1 MSTDLNHT
9 VAIVTGA
16 SAGIGFGIAEA
27 LLEAGCRVAI
37 CARSAEKLST
47 AADRLEQF
55 GSDLLAV
62 PCDVSSEEQV
72 QSLFAQIDSA
82 FGPVGILVNNAGA
95 FDGGPVEDVSI
106 EAWNNVIGSCLTGSF
121 LCTRE
126 AFRRMKPQ
134 RKGRVLNIGS
144 ISAQRSRMNSA
155 PYTAAKFGVQ
165 GLTHATALEGRSHGI
180 AVSCLHPGNVRVER
194 RENSGSV
201 SDQEP
206 MMAVD
211 AIVQAAMTM
220 LTMPQGVNFL
230 DAVVLPNEQLYLGRG

>member
-37 CARSAEKLST
+37 CARSADKLKK

-55 GSDLLAV
+55 GTDVLAV
-62 PCDVSSEEQV
+62 PCDVASELQV
-72 QSLFAQIDSA
+72 QSLFAQVDA
-82 FGPVGILVNNAGA
+82 TFGPVGILVNNAGA
-95 FDGGPVEDVSI
+95 FDGGPVEDLSI
-106 EAWNNVIGSCLTGSF
+106 DAWNNVIGSCLTGSF

-134 RKGRVLNIGS
+134 GKGRVLNIGS

-180 AVSCLHPGNVRVER
+180 AVSCLHPGNVMVER
-194 RENSGSV
+194 RENSGLV

>member
-37 CARSAEKLST
+37 CARSADKLRK
-47 AADRLEQF
+47 AADRLEHF
-55 GSDLLAV
+55 GSDVLAV
-62 PCDVSSEEQV
+62 PCDVSSEMHV
-72 QSLFAQIDSA
+72 QSLFAQVDSA

-95 FDGGPVEDVSI
+95 FDGGPVEEVSI
-106 EAWNNVIGSCLTGSF
+106 DAWNNVIGSCLTGSF

-134 RKGRVLNIGS
+134 GKGRVLNIGS

-180 AVSCLHPGNVRVER
+180 AVSCLHPGNVLVER
-194 RENSGSV
+194 RENSGLV

-211 AIVQAAMTM
+211 AIVQAAMAM

>member
-1 MSTDLNHT
+1 MSTDLNQAI
-9 VAIVTGA
+9 AIVTGA

-37 CARSAEKLST
+37 CARSADKLKK
-47 AADRLEQF
+47 AAERLEQF

-62 PCDVSSEEQV
+62 SCDVSCETQV
-72 QSLFAQIDSA
+72 QSLFAQVDEQ

-95 FDGGPVEDVSI
+95 FDGGAVEDVSI
-106 EAWNNVIGSCLTGSF
+106 EAWNNVIGACLTGSF

-126 AFRRMKPQ
+126 AFRRMKAQ
-134 RKGRVLNIGS
+134 RRGRVLNIGS

-165 GLTHATALEGRSHGI
+165 GLTHATALEGRSFGI
-180 AVSCLHPGNVRVER
+180 AVSCLHPGNVLVER
-194 RENSGSV
+194 RENSGLA

-220 LTMPQGVNFL
+220 LTMPAGVNFL
-230 DAVVLPNEQLYLGRG
+230 DAVVLPTEQLYLGRG

>member
-37 CARSAEKLST
+37 CARSADKLNK

-55 GSDLLAV
+55 GTDVLAV
-62 PCDVSSEEQV
+62 PCDVASELQV
-72 QSLFAQIDSA
+72 QSLFAQVDA
-82 FGPVGILVNNAGA
+82 TFGPVGILVNNAGA
-95 FDGGPVEDVSI
+95 FDGGPIEDVSI

-134 RKGRVLNIGS
+134 GKGRVLNIGS

-180 AVSCLHPGNVRVER
+180 AVSCLHPGNVMVER
-194 RENSGSV
+194 RENSGLV